1 MFQYIIVKH
10 TIIYLCRHNIMLK
23 KISFLIFILMD
34 GNKIV
39 EKKVDNI
46 VNVNNNCDVIKN
58 KRI

>member
-1 MFQYIIVKH
+1 
-10 TIIYLCRHNIMLK
+10 
-23 KISFLIFILMD
+23 MD